1 MENQAPIRYSSS
13 MTEGSVTRQ
22 DYLERVER
30 AKRWAGLRLG
40 FPISLADMAAEAAFS
55 KYHFHRIF
63 SAIVGESPAAYVQRL
78 RLDRAANL
86 LETHLALSV
95 SEVALECG
103 FATPSAFARD
113 FKARFGTTPRA
124 FRASPRPLATCAL
137 PDAAAIGPTD
147 PPRSDFTWRFDRSAP
162 LRLAEARGEGR
173 YDRAAAMA
181 WGRLMGSWFRS
192 GRKEA
197 PSPAYG
203 IAWDNPGITRENSLR
218 YSACAP
224 LKAGEALPRGLYEL
238 ALPGSACLVL
248 CFEGSRSGYAE
259 AYTYL
264 YGVALPDSGFLP
276 ADSPCLELYHSLS
289 KGDRASVELWL
300 PLA

>member
-1 MENQAPIRYSSS
+1 
-13 MTEGSVTRQ
+13 MTEGSVTRK

-40 FPISLADMAAEAAFS
+40 FPISLEDMAAEAAFS

-63 SAIVGESPAAYVQRL
+63 SAIAGESPAAYVQRL

-86 LETHLALSV
+86 LETHLSLSV
-95 SEVALECG
+95 SEIALECG

-113 FKARFGTTPRA
+113 FKARFRMTPRA
-124 FRASPRPLATCAL
+124 FRSRPRVGVASVAGVAGASESAGATPTGAAG
-137 PDAAAIGPTD
+137 AAAA
-147 PPRSDFTWRFDRSAP
+147 PRKDFPWRFDRSEP
-162 LRLAEARGEGR
+162 QRLAEARGEGR

-192 GRKEA
+192 GRKAA

-203 IAWDNPGITRENSLR
+203 IAWDNPGITQEESLR

-224 LKAGEALPRGLYEL
+224 LNAGEALPRGLYEL
-238 ALPGSACLVL
+238 ELPGSACLVL
-248 CFEGSRSGYAE
+248 GFEGSRSGYAE

-276 ADSPCLELYHSLS
+276 ADSPCFELYRSLS

>member
-1 MENQAPIRYSSS
+1 
-13 MTEGSVTRQ
+13 MTEGSFTRQ

-40 FPISLADMAAEAAFS
+40 SRLSLEDMAAEAAFS

-63 SAIVGESPAAYVQRL
+63 SAITGESPAAFVQRL

-86 LETHLALSV
+86 LETRNAMPV
-95 SEVALECG
+95 GEVALECG

-113 FKARFGTTPRA
+113 FKARFGMTPRA
-124 FRASPRPLATCAL
+124 FRARPRTIEPGAARGAPAGPATA
-137 PDAAAIGPTD
+137 
-147 PPRSDFTWRFDRSAP
+147 RRRDFPWRFGRAEA

-173 YDRAAAMA
+173 YDSAAALA

-192 GRKEA
+192 GRKE
-197 PSPAYG
+197 PPCPAYG
-203 IAWDNPGITRENSLR
+203 IAWDNPGITREDSLR

-224 LKAGEALPRGLYEL
+224 LGPGEALPRGLYEL
-238 ALPGSACLVL
+238 VVPGNACLVL
-248 CFEGSRSGYAE
+248 DFEGSRSDYAE
-259 AYTYL
+259 AYAYL
-264 YGVALPDSGFLP
+264 YGVALPESGFLP
-276 ADSPCLELYHSLS
+276 ADSPCLELYRSLS
-289 KGDRASVELWL
+289 KGDRVSVELWL

>member
-1 MENQAPIRYSSS
+1 
-13 MTEGSVTRQ
+13 MTEGSITRQ

-40 FPISLADMAAEAAFS
+40 FPIGLEDMAAEAAFS

-63 SAIVGESPAAYVQRL
+63 SAIAGETPAAYVQRL
-78 RLDRAANL
+78 RLDKAANL
-86 LETHLALSV
+86 LENHLALSV
-95 SEVALECG
+95 SEIALECG

-113 FKARFGTTPRA
+113 FKARFRLTPRA
-124 FRASPRPLATCAL
+124 FRNRPRLAAAGAA
-137 PDAAAIGPTD
+137 PDAAGGAAVPGGATA
-147 PPRSDFTWRFDRSAP
+147 PRRAFPWRFDRSEP

-203 IAWDNPGITRENSLR
+203 IAWDNPGITREESLR

-238 ALPGSACLVL
+238 GLPGCACLVL
-248 CFEGSRSGYAE
+248 SFEGSRSGYAE

-264 YGVALPDSGFLP
+264 YGIALPDSGFLP
-276 ADSPCLELYHSLS
+276 ADSPGFELYHSLS
-289 KGDRASVELWL
+289 KGDRATVELWL

>member
-1 MENQAPIRYSSS
+1 
-13 MTEGSVTRQ
+13 MTEGSITRK

-40 FPISLADMAAEAAFS
+40 FPISLEDMAAEAAFS

-63 SAIVGESPAAYVQRL
+63 SAIAGESPAAYVQRL

-86 LETHLALSV
+86 LENHRTMPV

-113 FKARFGTTPRA
+113 FKARFRMTPRA
-124 FRASPRPLATCAL
+124 FRSRPRAAGIGVSPGT
-137 PDAAAIGPTD
+137 AAM
-147 PPRSDFTWRFDRSAP
+147 PRRDFAWRFDRSVP

-192 GRKEA
+192 GRKE
-197 PSPAYG
+197 PPGPAYG
-203 IAWDNPGITRENSLR
+203 IAWDNPGITREGNLR

-224 LKAGEALPRGLYEL
+224 LGPKDSLPRGLYEL
-238 ALPGSACLVL
+238 EIPGSACLVL
-248 CFEGSRSGYAE
+248 GFEGGRSGYAE
-259 AYTYL
+259 AYTCL

-276 ADSPCLELYHSLS
+276 ADSPCFELYHTLS
-289 KGDRASVELWL
+289 QGDGAAIELWL

>member
-1 MENQAPIRYSSS
+1 
-13 MTEGSVTRQ
+13 MTEGSITRN

-40 FPISLADMAAEAAFS
+40 FPISLGDMAAEAAFS

-63 SAIVGESPAAYVQRL
+63 SAIAGESPAAYVQRL
-78 RLDRAANL
+78 RLDKAANL

-95 SEVALECG
+95 SEIALDCG
-103 FATPSAFARD
+103 FSTPSAFARD
-113 FKARFGTTPRA
+113 FKARFRMTPRA
-124 FRASPRPLATCAL
+124 FRARPRPVTPLAQAGAA
-137 PDAAAIGPTD
+137 PDAAAGAAVAAGTAAS
-147 PPRSDFTWRFDRSAP
+147 PRRDFPWRFDHSEA

-192 GRKEA
+192 GRREA

-203 IAWDNPGITRENSLR
+203 IAWDNPGITREESLR
-218 YSACAP
+218 YSACAQ
-224 LKAGEALPRGLYEL
+224 LKEGEALPRGLYEL
-238 ALPGSACLVL
+238 ELPGSACLVL
-248 CFEGSRSGYAE
+248 SFEGSRSGYAE

-276 ADSPCLELYHSLS
+276 SDSPCFELYRSLS

>member
-1 MENQAPIRYSSS
+1 
-13 MTEGSVTRQ
+13 MTEGSVTRN

-40 FPISLADMAAEAAFS
+40 FPISLEDMAAEAAFS

-78 RLDRAANL
+78 RLDKAANL
-86 LETHLALSV
+86 LETHLAMPV

-113 FKARFGTTPRA
+113 FKARFRMTPRA
-124 FRASPRPLATCAL
+124 FRARPRDIATRAA
-137 PDAAAIGPTD
+137 PDAATAGEAVAAGVAAA
-147 PPRSDFTWRFDRSAP
+147 PRRDFPWRFDRCAP

-192 GRKEA
+192 GRREP

-203 IAWDNPGITRENSLR
+203 IAWDNPGITREDSLR

-224 LKAGEALPRGLYEL
+224 LEPGEALPRGLYEL
-238 ALPGSACLVL
+238 ELPGSACLVL
-248 CFEGSRSGYAE
+248 SFEGSRSGYAE

-276 ADSPCLELYHSLS
+276 ADSPGFELYQSLS

>member
-1 MENQAPIRYSSS
+1 
-13 MTEGSVTRQ
+13 MTEGSITRK

-40 FPISLADMAAEAAFS
+40 FPISLEDMAAEAAFS
-55 KYHFHRIF
+55 KYHFHRVF
-63 SAIVGESPAAYVQRL
+63 SALAGESPAAYVQRL
-78 RLDRAANL
+78 RLDKAANL
-86 LETHLALSV
+86 LENHLALSV
-95 SEVALECG
+95 SEIALECG
-103 FATPSAFARD
+103 FATPSSFARD
-113 FKARFGTTPRA
+113 FKARFRMTPRV
-124 FRASPRPLATCAL
+124 FRARPRNVGARAQGSA
-137 PDAAAIGPTD
+137 PDAAGAALHAADVGEAET
-147 PPRSDFTWRFDRSAP
+147 PRKDFPWRFDHSEP

-203 IAWDNPGITRENSLR
+203 IAWDNPGITREESLR

-238 ALPGSACLVL
+238 GLPGCACLVL
-248 CFEGSRSGYAE
+248 SFEGSRSGYAE

-264 YGVALPDSGFLP
+264 YGIALPDSGFLP
-276 ADSPCLELYHSLS
+276 ADSPGFELYHSLS

-300 PLA
+300 PLS

>member
-1 MENQAPIRYSSS
+1 
-13 MTEGSVTRQ
+13 MTEGSITRK

-40 FPISLADMAAEAAFS
+40 FPISLEDMAAEAAFS

-63 SAIVGESPAAYVQRL
+63 SAIAGESPAAYVQRL

-86 LETHLALSV
+86 LETHLAMPV
-95 SEVALECG
+95 SEIALECG

-113 FKARFGTTPRA
+113 FKARFRMTPRA
-124 FRASPRPLATCAL
+124 FRARSRIFAVGAPGSDEGASTEAAVADATAAPRK
-137 PDAAAIGPTD
+137 
-147 PPRSDFTWRFDRSAP
+147 DFPWRFDRTEP

-192 GRKEA
+192 GKREP
-197 PSPAYG
+197 PSLAYG
-203 IAWDNPGITRENSLR
+203 VAWDNPGITREDNLR

-224 LKAGEALPRGLYEL
+224 LLAGESLPHGLYEL
-238 ALPGSACLVL
+238 ELPGSACLVL
-248 CFEGSRSGYAE
+248 SFEGSRSGYAE

-276 ADSPCLELYHSLS
+276 ADSPGFELYHSLS
-289 KGDRASVELWL
+289 KGDRAAVELWL